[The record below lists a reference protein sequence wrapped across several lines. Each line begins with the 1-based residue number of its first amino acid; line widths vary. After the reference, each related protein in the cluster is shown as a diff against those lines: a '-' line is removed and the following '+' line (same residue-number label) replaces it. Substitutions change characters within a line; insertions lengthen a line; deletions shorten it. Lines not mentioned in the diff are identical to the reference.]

1 VAHGLE
7 RAGKRNTAAAGTDGR
22 YESMG
27 AAFHARVLVG
37 FLAIARG
44 APERI
49 TVIDSSKPVEEV
61 AAAVLSAVCAHFPG
75 ELD

>member
-1 VAHGLE
+1 
-7 RAGKRNTAAAGTDGR
+7 
-22 YESMG
+22 MG
-27 AAFHARVLVG
+27 AAFHARVHDG

-61 AAAVLSAVCAHFPG
+61 AAAVLSALRVHFPG